1 MGSCAI
7 QRVKQN
13 AIIKSSTKFH
23 TKKENSPLT
32 PDLNL
37 NFEICT
43 TETAHLQPYVNFF
56 FEVKGLIPSSKEE
69 PFSEKPLK
77 FIGNKAKDLCSGENI
92 GLTCRKGLNDHMNQD
107 NLTIVSKPP
116 YLFAGVFD
124 GHGDS
129 GHIISEQVCRFLP
142 QILLEDIEMS
152 VDPIDCI
159 KNSFAKTQDSIKRKC
174 AEINIDCEYSGCTAT
189 VILITQNSMF
199 TCHLGDS
206 RAVLLKKYQNKLIS
220 VPLTT
225 DHKASDPIEKS
236 RILRNGGNIGK
247 IHGTE
252 IERVFESKDSN
263 QGLAITRAFGD
274 TAFTKIGVV
283 SEPYVKEHRIT
294 SDNEFVVICSD
305 GVWEFVKNYEVAKV
319 LEVNK
324 SEMAANALAKLAWN
338 RWIEE
343 TQDIVDDITVLIIP
357 L

>member
-7 QRVKQN
+7 QRVNQN
-13 AIIKSSTKFH
+13 AIINTSTKILP
-23 TKKENSPLT
+23 KKEYSPLT

-37 NFEICT
+37 NFEFYK
-43 TETAHLQPYVNFF
+43 TETAQLQPYVNCF
-56 FEVKGLIPSSKEE
+56 FEVRGLIPSSKED
-69 PFSEKPLK
+69 PFSEKTLK
-77 FIGNKAKDLCSGENI
+77 FIGSRAKDLCSGENI
-92 GLTCRKGLNDHMNQD
+92 GLACRKGLNDHMNQD
-107 NLTIVSKPP
+107 NLAVVSKPP

-142 QILLEDIEMS
+142 QILLEDLEMS
-152 VDPIDCI
+152 VDPVDCI
-159 KNSFAKTQDSIKRKC
+159 KKSFAKTQDAIKRKC
-174 AEINIDCEYSGCTAT
+174 SEIGVDCQYSGCTAT

-206 RAVLLKKYQNKLIS
+206 RAILLKKYQSKLIAL
-220 VPLTT
+220 PLTT

-236 RILRNGGNIGK
+236 RILRNGGNIDK

-252 IERVFESKDSN
+252 IERVFISKNSN

-274 TAFTKIGVV
+274 TAFTNIGVI
-283 SEPYVKEHRIT
+283 SEPYIKEHRIIN
-294 SDNEFVVICSD
+294 DDEFVVICSD
-305 GVWEFVKNYEVAKV
+305 GVWEFIKNYEVAKV

-324 SEMAANALAKLAWN
+324 SENAANVLAKLAWS

-343 TQDIVDDITVLIIP
+343 TQDIVDDITVVIIP